1 MDANGNL
8 DIIEVKKPFDDK
20 ILRKT
25 PYRDN
30 YIPTSELS
38 GGIMQAEKYIFHLS
52 KWGVKGEKELTNAL
66 QEFSASGNVYS
77 YI

>member
-1 MDANGNL
+1 MQTATL
-8 DIIEVKKPFDDK
+8 ISSKSKAFDDK

-38 GGIMQAEKYIFHLS
+38 GGIMQAEKYIFIYLN
-52 KWGVKGEKELTNAL
+52 GVLRVKRAYECL